1 MTEKVEF
8 VWNARLQL
16 HLTRELH
23 ERIEKMTLDEIINM
37 GREEL
42 RCRQALD
49 RLWGEDE
56 SA

>member
-37 GREEL
+37 GWEEL
-42 RCRQALD
+42 RCRQPLD

-56 SA
+56 PA

>member
-1 MTEKVEF
+1 MTENIEF

-23 ERIEKMTLDEIINM
+23 ERVEKMTLDEIINM

-56 SA
+56 PA

>member
-23 ERIEKMTLDEIINM
+23 ERIEKMTLDDIINM
-37 GREEL
+37 GWEEL
-42 RCRQALD
+42 RCRQPLD

>member
-23 ERIEKMTLDEIINM
+23 EIINM

-56 SA
+56 PA